1 MTFTI
6 PNLLTLLRMGMVPWF
21 IISLVNG
28 RPGQALLVFSAAG
41 ITDALDGFIARFW
54 KQQSALGAY
63 LDPVADKLLLT
74 SAYVVLSIPALN
86 QGTPIPLW
94 VTILVIARDVLLVIM
109 ALVLYL
115 AVGIRKFPPT
125 ILSKVNTAFQ
135 VGAVLLVMLSGILPD
150 HRTVDLA
157 AVASLYIVAG
167 LTLASGLDYV
177 YRMSRLEKSEALTT
191 PSPSSPDPSHPPSPG
206 EEGRR
211 TRKP

>member
-6 PNLLTLLRMGMVPWF
+6 PNLLTLVRMGMVPWF

-28 RPGQALLVFSAAG
+28 RPGQALLVFSVAG

-74 SAYVVLSIPALN
+74 SAYVALSIPALN
-86 QGTPIPLW
+86 QGTQIPLW

-125 ILSKVNTAFQ
+125 ILSKINTLFQ
-135 VGAVLLVMLSGILPD
+135 VAAVLLVMLSGTFRDL
-150 HRTVDLA
+150 RLLDLA
-157 AVASLYIVAG
+157 AVTALYIVAG

-177 YRMSRLEKSEALTT
+177 YRMSRLER
-191 PSPSSPDPSHPPSPG
+191 PPSSRDG
-206 EEGRR
+206 GLND
-211 TRKP
+211 TRV

>member
-21 IISLVNG
+21 IIALVDG
-28 RPGQALLVFSAAG
+28 HPGQALLVFSAAG

-74 SAYVVLSIPALN
+74 SAYVVLSIPSLN

-125 ILSKVNTAFQ
+125 ILSKINTAFQ
-135 VGAVLLVMLSGILPD
+135 VAAVLLVMLSGTFRDL
-150 HRTVDLA
+150 RLLDLA
-157 AVASLYIVAG
+157 AVTALYIVAG

-177 YRMSRLEKSEALTT
+177 YRMSRLER
-191 PSPSSPDPSHPPSPG
+191 PPSSRDGGLSD
-206 EEGRR
+206 
-211 TRKP
+211 TRV